1 MVAEEGLME
10 GEKKPGQRIGQA
22 AQIACLLEVSA
33 PKPGNVNRLYDFA
46 DLHFE
51 DFLLSAAAIG
61 PAMGAAGKFS
71 VGRTILRA
79 IQDTRQVVSTNT
91 NLGIVLLLAPLAKA
105 AARLDTGQKVT
116 THPKDKLKLLREKLK
131 EILFGLTVEDAQQVY
146 AAIRLA
152 QAGALGQVSEG
163 DVAEEPEISL
173 LEAMALAQERD
184 AIAREYVSGYAISF
198 EIGYPAL
205 VEAYHKSGDLTQAIV
220 QAYLTI
226 LSQVPDTLIARKRG
240 IEMAKQVSL
249 WSADALA
256 AGGVLTPQGQEQIA
270 NLDRRLREGGNH
282 SLNPGTTAD
291 LTCAAIFIFLVCGED
306 LKPFPFG
313 MY

>member
-1 MVAEEGLME
+1 ME
-10 GEKKPGQRIGQA
+10 GEKKLGQWIGQA

-105 AARLDTGQKVT
+105 AARLESKQTSPSNPEAKLELLQGILQK
-116 THPKDKLKLLREKLK
+116 
-131 EILFGLTVEDAQQVY
+131 ILAHLTLEDARLAY

-152 QAGALGQVSEG
+152 QAGGLGQVSEG
-163 DVAEEPEISL
+163 DVTVEPEISL

-205 VEAYHKSGDLTQAIV
+205 VDAYHKSGDLTQAIV

-226 LSQVPDTLIARKRG
+226 LSRVPDTLVARKRG
-240 IEMAKQVSL
+240 WGMADRVSQ
-249 WSADALA
+249 WAADALA
-256 AGGVLTPQGQEQIA
+256 MGGALTPDGQGQIA
-270 NLDRRLREGGNH
+270 NLDRQLREGGNH

-291 LTCAAIFIFLVCGED
+291 LTCATIFLHVICDERS
-306 LKPFPFG
+306 
-313 MY
+313 